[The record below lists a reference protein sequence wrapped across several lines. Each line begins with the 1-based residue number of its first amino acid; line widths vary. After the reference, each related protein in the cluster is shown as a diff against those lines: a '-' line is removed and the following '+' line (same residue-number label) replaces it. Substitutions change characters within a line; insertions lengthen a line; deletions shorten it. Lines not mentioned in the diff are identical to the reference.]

1 MIEIREANDGL
12 VFGVKVS
19 AGASREAII
28 GEMGGM
34 LKVRVSAAR
43 EKGKANT
50 ALLRLLAKALGVGRG
65 DLEILRGESATV
77 KSILVKG
84 STFEKI
90 CALAGESAGSQRRN
104 I

>member
-1 MIEIREANDGL
+1 MIEIREASDGL

-19 AGASREAII
+19 AGASRQEIA
-28 GEMGGM
+28 GEIGGM
-34 LKVRVSAAR
+34 LKVRISAAR

-65 DLEILRGESATV
+65 DLEITRGATATV
-77 KSILVKG
+77 KSIIVKG

-90 CALAGESAGSQRRN
+90 RALSGESADN
-104 I
+104 